1 MLSIVPIVEG
11 PGDVAAFPILLRRLL
26 HERYHRFDVEIAK
39 PKPTG
44 GSGKLIRDLE
54 RFLRY
59 AVTTPQCGSILVL
72 IDADEKCPKE
82 LAESLASRS
91 KSLGL
96 DKPTAVVCAKR
107 EYETWFLA
115 SLDTIKGKGRAAI
128 SDTASFTGEI
138 ESFGGVKGWLS
149 DQMPP
154 DRTYKETADQPA
166 LTPFIDLNLAHANS
180 RSFKRLCHAV
190 EQLLAAMDS
199 GVPVITPLTVSK

>member
-11 PGDVAAFPILLRRLL
+11 PGDVAALPILLRRLL
-26 HERYHRFDVEIAK
+26 SERYNRYDVEIAN

-44 GSGKLIRDLE
+44 GSGKLIKELE
-54 RFLRY
+54 RFLAY
-59 AVTTPQCGSILVL
+59 AATTPDCGSILVL
-72 IDADEKCPKE
+72 IDADDKCPKE
-82 LAESLASRS
+82 LADSLASRS
-91 KSLGL
+91 KELGL

-154 DRTYKETADQPA
+154 DRTYKETTDQPS
-166 LTPFIDLNLAHANS
+166 LTSFIDLSLAHANS
-180 RSFKRLCHAV
+180 RSFRRLCHAV
-190 EQLLAAMDS
+190 EELLDAMDS
-199 GVPVITPLTVSK
+199 GVPVVTPLTT